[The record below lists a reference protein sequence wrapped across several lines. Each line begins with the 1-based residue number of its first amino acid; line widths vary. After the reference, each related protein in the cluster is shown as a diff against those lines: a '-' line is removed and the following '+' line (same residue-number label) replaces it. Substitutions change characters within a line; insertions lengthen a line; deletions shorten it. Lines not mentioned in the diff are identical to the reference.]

1 LGASGYQKLSKSTGV
16 KNTLDGYMQS
26 LFKKINGAEFRI
38 SAGRAEKEVLNKTI
52 ASEIAVAINSIT
64 SKIGKEATLENLYS
78 LATSQ
83 GLRVGISKD
92 QLKARGEKPK
102 TITDKKIV
110 ETLFDSCFHIK
121 IF

>member
-1 LGASGYQKLSKSTGV
+1 
-16 KNTLDGYMQS
+16 MQS
-26 LFKKINGAEFRI
+26 LFKKINGREFKI
-38 SAGRAEKEVLNKTI
+38 SAGKAEKEVLNKTI

-64 SKIGKEATLENLYS
+64 STIGKEATIENLYS

-83 GLRVGISKD
+83 GLRVGISKE
-92 QLKARGEKPK
+92 QLKARGMKSK
-102 TITDKKIV
+102 TISDKNVI